1 MVKTL
6 FLIAS
11 SAQSCFLNL
20 TKGNI
25 FKLDLAVIN
34 GSAYRILSDRCAQ
47 VQRVLQASV

>member
-20 TKGNI
+20 IKGNI
-25 FKLDLAVIN
+25 FKLDLAVMD

-47 VQRVLQASV
+47 VQRVLRAPV